1 MTSDGFPVSYPIRTF
16 VLRSGHITESQKRD
30 YEELSKVWCIPVDGN
45 DREWARIFGNENPLV
60 IEIGF
65 GMGTAT
71 AAIAEANP
79 DINYLGLEV
88 YRSGIGSL
96 LGNIERRGL
105 KNIRIIEHDALE
117 VIAAM
122 IADGSVR
129 GFHLFFPDPWPK
141 TRHHKRRLV
150 QRPHTDLL
158 ASKLVDKGGYL
169 YFVTDWEPYAHF
181 AREQLDA
188 TPNLVN
194 QYGGFAPKQSWRPET
209 KFARKGRANSRDI
222 FEFVYKR
229 SN

>member
-1 MTSDGFPVSYPIRTF
+1 MIHLISGIPSKVKTF
-16 VLRSGHITESQKRD
+16 VLRSGHITDSQKRD
-30 YEELSKVWCIPVDGN
+30 YAELSKFWCIPFDGKTLN
-45 DREWARIFGNENPLV
+45 YPEVFGNTNPLV

-79 DINYLGLEV
+79 GINYLGVEV
-88 YRSGIGSL
+88 YRNGIGSL

-105 KNIRIIEHDALE
+105 KNIRIIEYDALE

-122 IADGSVR
+122 ISDGSVQ

-141 TRHHKRRLV
+141 TKHHKRRLI
-150 QRPHTDLL
+150 QRPYTDLL
-158 ASKLVDKGGYL
+158 ASKLSDKGGYL

-194 QYGGFAPKQSWRPET
+194 QYDDFAPKQSWRPET
-209 KFARKGRANSRDI
+209 KFERKANSRAI
-222 FEFVYKR
+222 FELVYTAT
-229 SN
+229 

>member
-1 MTSDGFPVSYPIRTF
+1 MANNVRTF

-30 YEELSKVWCIPVDGN
+30 YSEFSKFWCIPFDGKTLN
-45 DREWARIFGNENPLV
+45 YSEVFGNANPLV

-79 DINYLGLEV
+79 DTNYLGIEV
-88 YRSGIGSL
+88 YRNGIGSL
-96 LGNIERRGL
+96 LGNIERKGL
-105 KNIRIIEHDALE
+105 KNIRIVERDALE

-122 IADGSVR
+122 IADGSVQ

-141 TRHHKRRLV
+141 TKHHKRRLA
-150 QRPHTDLL
+150 QHPHTDLL
-158 ASKLVDKGGYL
+158 AAKLTVGGYL

-181 AREQLDA
+181 AREQLDT

-194 QYGGFAPKQSWRPET
+194 QYDGFAPKQSWRPET
-209 KFARKGRANSRDI
+209 KFERKGKANSRAI
-222 FEFVYKR
+222 FELVYKT
-229 SN
+229 S